1 MADTALDDDR
11 SDRLVARSF
20 VVRAVLEGDDTPR
33 HTLWHGYVADAETG
47 ERRVWDRPSDVASFI
62 QDQLVSVPVV
72 GVRVAGLSMAAPAI
86 TGVVT
91 DMLTLLGLRL
101 PDSVAPLPPN
111 NVTLERIKD
120 KLVGLGNHRGS
131 ESSGPLGDR
140 TLRGGRLDAGVR
152 FQVWASTVQGVD
164 AAMLDLQT
172 AILDDATE
180 LRQEGFLRL
189 AATGTTLGER
199 IDAVPGWRKT
209 STFDV
214 LYEYRYVDT
223 DDAQS
228 LIARIPVTADLN
240 AVGEGRELE
249 AITDSMARW
258 DDELAP
264 ALAVRGPAAVNRLA
278 ALAFVPV
285 PLGGMVTLS
294 RTSGAGAPVTHLPDL
309 DAFFAATSGATPTDA
324 DADVTLAPAA
334 AFAALGTPTPGL
346 EMGDWD
352 TNLTVDAYTAFERRL
367 DEPVLLPTAADRFT
381 VSYTPPPGPS
391 TGLDQTAVVYLRVNP
406 R

>member
-1 MADTALDDDR
+1 MVDATLDDDR
-11 SDRLVARSF
+11 SDRVVARSF

-33 HTLWHGYVADAETG
+33 HTLWHGYVTDAETG
-47 ERRVWDRPSDVASFI
+47 ERRVWDRPADVASFI
-62 QDQLVSVPVV
+62 QDRLVSSPVV

-91 DMLTLLGLRL
+91 DMLAVLGLRL

-111 NVTLERIKD
+111 NVTLERIKE

-131 ESSGPLGDR
+131 ESSEPLGDR
-140 TLRGGRLDAGVR
+140 ALRGGRLDAGVR

-172 AILDDATE
+172 AILDDVAE

-199 IDAVPGWRKT
+199 VDAVPGWRKT

-214 LYEYRYVDT
+214 LYEYQYVDT

-228 LIARIPVTADLN
+228 LIARIPVTAHLN
-240 AVGEGRELE
+240 DVGEGPELE
-249 AITDSMARW
+249 TITDDMARW

-285 PLGGMVTLS
+285 PLGGTVTLS
-294 RTSGAGAPVTHLPDL
+294 RTSGAGGPVRHLPDL
-309 DAFFAATSGATPTDA
+309 NAFLAATSGATPTDT

-334 AFAALGTPTPGL
+334 AFAALGSSTPAL
-346 EMGDWD
+346 AMGDWD
-352 TNLTVDAYTAFERRL
+352 TDSTVDEYTAFDRLL

-406 R
+406 H